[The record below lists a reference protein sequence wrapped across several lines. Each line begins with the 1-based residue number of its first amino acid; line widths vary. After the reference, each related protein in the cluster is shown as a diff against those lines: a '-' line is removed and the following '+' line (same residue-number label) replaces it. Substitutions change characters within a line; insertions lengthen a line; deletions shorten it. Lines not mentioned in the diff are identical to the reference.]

1 MHCNEDSYIYDDE
14 IKKISHDI
22 LKSFEII
29 LCELQFEENM
39 PEEIFKAL

>member
-1 MHCNEDSYIYDDE
+1 MNCNEDSCIYNDE
-14 IKKISHDI
+14 IKKISHNI
-22 LKSFEII
+22 LKSFETI